1 MMADE
6 TKPEEE
12 NGEKAATTEKKRK
25 EPTSETLQN
34 FSRVT
39 PGQLPHISF
48 PPDARFQPV
57 RSFIP
62 PSPAAKAR
70 LKGASKGSIER
81 HAGGGGII
89 MLIDRKPGEET
100 KFVDLPPELGGEQPA
115 AMNVDREPSEM
126 LLDVEEA
133 PMPEPFEVSYFRYIS
148 LQVTDGNSSTHSTVK
163 HVSHLQTNH
172 IVRGNQIYRAMT
184 VQRKLS
190 PCIDN
195 VNMIRDIPT
204 GTERPLPNML
214 RARRQSFRL
223 GLPVASGPG
232 QNLR

>member
-1 MMADE
+1 MEDIVMADE

-12 NGEKAATTEKKRK
+12 NGEKAATAEKKRK

-62 PSPAAKAR
+62 PSPAAKAK
-70 LKGASKGSIER
+70 LKGASKVSMER

-100 KFVDLPPELGGEQPA
+100 KFVDLPPELGGEPPA

-126 LLDVEEA
+126 LLDVPEA
-133 PMPEPFEVSYFRYIS
+133 PMPEPFEVSHFS
-148 LQVTDGNSSTHSTVK
+148 VHTSSD
-163 HVSHLQTNH
+163 
-172 IVRGNQIYRAMT
+172 Y
-184 VQRKLS
+184 
-190 PCIDN
+190 
-195 VNMIRDIPT
+195 
-204 GTERPLPNML
+204 
-214 RARRQSFRL
+214 
-223 GLPVASGPG
+223 
-232 QNLR
+232 